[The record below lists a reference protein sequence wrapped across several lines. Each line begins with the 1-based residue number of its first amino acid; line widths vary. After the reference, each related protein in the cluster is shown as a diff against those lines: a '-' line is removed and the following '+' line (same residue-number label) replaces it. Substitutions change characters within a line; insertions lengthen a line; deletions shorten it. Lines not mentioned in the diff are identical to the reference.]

1 MTNNFVFRAVP
12 DSSVESDEELFE
24 RVFAL
29 GAELLLEGR
38 VSDFRPM
45 VGSRWNDKSGPA
57 VLVPIFGPPGWQFHQ
72 GHVLKRHG
80 LTCVPYP

>member
-1 MTNNFVFRAVP
+1 
-12 DSSVESDEELFE
+12 
-24 RVFAL
+24 
-29 GAELLLEGR
+29 
-38 VSDFRPM
+38 M